1 MEGRAENRRAARDM
15 ARDGELHNFKWP
27 GQSAGA

>member
-1 MEGRAENRRAARDM
+1 MEGRAVYRRTARDM

-27 GQSAGA
+27 G

>member
-1 MEGRAENRRAARDM
+1 MEGRGVYRRTARDM

-27 GQSAGA
+27 G

>member
-1 MEGRAENRRAARDM
+1 MEGRAENRRTARDM
-15 ARDGELHNFKWP
+15 ARDGELHNFKWL